1 MKLYEMNMTGYCRKT
16 IQVAAKTEEEAYAKL
31 LDLHNKQQREHGL
44 RQFPEY
50 CYEWEDTTLIDVKY
64 VKKVGLGRK

>member
-16 IQVAAKTEEEAYAKL
+16 IQVAAETEEEAYTKL

-44 RQFPEY
+44 GQFPEY
-50 CYEWEDTTLIDVKY
+50 CYEWQDTTVTDVKY